1 MAHRLLTGE
10 HMLRISRS
18 QRPEGPH
25 LRLEGRL
32 VGDWVQVLTKELG
45 ALARVESLSLD
56 LSAVEFANEAG
67 VRVLLA
73 ARAGGAKFEACSPL
87 LASLLGEP
95 ST

>member
-1 MAHRLLTGE
+1 
-10 HMLRISRS
+10 
-18 QRPEGPH
+18 

-32 VGDWVQVLTKELG
+32 VGDWVQVLAKELG
-45 ALARVESLSLD
+45 AVARVESLSLD
-56 LSAVEFANEAG
+56 LSAVEFAKEAG

-73 ARAGGAKFEACSPL
+73 ARERGANFEACSPL